1 MQVLWLFS
9 GKLFLQAPSVR
20 ENWTCAP
27 STGGYL
33 WVWDL
38 LVEREEPF
46 GSLCLGQTLTLA
58 QSLPPVLRY
67 LLAPKSLVDGEAAV
81 VVHGEQNDLARVVE
95 PGGSGHI
102 HPPLLGG
109 HDRCHC
115 VACQR
120 KKQDWSLM
128 LCAQYSLPGFGM
140 GSNQA

>member
-1 MQVLWLFS
+1 M
-9 GKLFLQAPSVR
+9 
-20 ENWTCAP
+20 
-27 STGGYL
+27 
-33 WVWDL
+33 WDL

-46 GSLCLGQTLTLA
+46 YSLCLGQTLTLA

-67 LLAPKSLVDGEAAV
+67 LLAPKSLVDDEAAV

-95 PGGSGHI
+95 PGGSGHV

-120 KKQDWSLM
+120 KKQTGL
-128 LCAQYSLPGFGM
+128 
-140 GSNQA
+140 